1 MGRIAGREGGA
12 VGRIAGREGGAV
24 GRIAGREGHQ
34 TEESCSHDV
43 ADALQ
48 YGILFLA
55 YLRCQQLPR

>member
-1 MGRIAGREGGA
+1 M
-12 VGRIAGREGGAV
+12 GRIAGREGGAV